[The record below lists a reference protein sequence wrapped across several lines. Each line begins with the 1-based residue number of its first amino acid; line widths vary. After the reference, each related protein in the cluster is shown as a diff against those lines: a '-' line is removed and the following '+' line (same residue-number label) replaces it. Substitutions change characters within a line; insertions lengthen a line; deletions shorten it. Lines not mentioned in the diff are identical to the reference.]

1 MDVIEKIEK
10 LRKEKGWSVNYL
22 ANEAMLT
29 QSTIQSMLKRN
40 TPPKID
46 ILESICDALG
56 ITLSEFFA
64 ESGKVTTLT
73 EDEIEVISLYRK
85 LPKYKKQCLKEF
97 LK

>member
-1 MDVIEKIEK
+1 MDVIEKIKK

-40 TPPKID
+40 TPPKIE

-56 ITLSEFFA
+56 VTLSEFFA
-64 ESGKVTTLT
+64 ESGKPVTLT
-73 EDEIEVISLYRK
+73 DDEIELISFYRK
-85 LPKYKKQCLKEF
+85 LPKSKKQSLKDF